1 MQFEEQKMTRLN
13 FDKYT
18 AVYLQ
23 TVDSSLWGSGSL
35 ISVQISKEEYI
46 RNEFH
51 KLRNSFLAIPQDNG
65 IWFPKLD

>member
-13 FDKYT
+13 VDKYT

-23 TVDSSLWGSGSL
+23 TLDSPLWGSGSL

-51 KLRNSFLAIPQDNG
+51 KLGTSFLAIPQENG